1 MSDEPCM
8 GVGVIYCTLR
18 VNDHEAISVLIVSP
32 TRRRE
37 SVLPG
42 PRRTLPLSLRTCI
55 CRSSS
60 AHTWLSSPLLENSGF
75 LPLGDSSCVE
85 SVVVGARRFQI
96 GSDAYCFHSDLHA
109 MMPEASSHSSWP
121 VTCSYIIS
129 ITPALI
135 KETLSTLA
143 SAREPEER
151 SRHSQ
156 DSQVLYLSMYE
167 LCT

>member
-96 GSDAYCFHSDLHA
+96 GIDAYCFHSDLHA
-109 MMPEASSHSSWP
+109 MMPEASSHSSLARHLQLHHFNHSC
-121 VTCSYIIS
+121 THQGDAIHLGFSQG
-129 ITPALI
+129 TRR
-135 KETLSTLA
+135 TL
-143 SAREPEER
+143 
-151 SRHSQ
+151 
-156 DSQVLYLSMYE
+156 
-167 LCT
+167 